1 MRVGSTYCKMML
13 NGTAKWIFLTM
24 AMFAGVCHAS
34 DTLTICGAPLPP
46 YSYIENTV
54 PAGIDV
60 DVAKEIFGQLKVPF
74 VVDIEPFARCQ
85 LALKKG
91 DADIGFA
98 VSSVLDRRDYAYF
111 PKNNVWQISYVFFTN
126 KTTKQRYTIH
136 GLEDAKRDNLR
147 VGVVRGAAYNADFWN
162 VFPGQDKTVNEGY
175 NSALTPAAD
184 TVSNLRRLDLDS
196 IQLFPQDRV
205 AGLWA
210 AKVSGGATP
219 DYYDD
224 VLFTKD
230 YPNAFSKASKF
241 SNAAYPDIVALMT
254 AYDEKLAEFKKTDRY
269 RALFTNASGS
279 EAPSRP

>member
-1 MRVGSTYCKMML
+1 ML
-13 NGTAKWIFLTM
+13 NSRANWIFLTL
-24 AMFAGVCHAS
+24 AMFASVSQANGS
-34 DTLTICGAPLPP
+34 LTICGAPIPP
-46 YSYIENTV
+46 YSYLENAV

-74 VVDIEPFARCQ
+74 VVNIEPFARCQ
-85 LALKKG
+85 LALKNG

-111 PKNNVWQISYVFFTN
+111 PKNDVWQISYVFFTN
-126 KTTKQRYTIH
+126 KTTKRHYTIH
-136 GLEDAKRDNLR
+136 GLEDAKRNNLR
-147 VGVVRGAAYNADFWN
+147 IGVVRGAAYSADFWTI
-162 VFPGQDKTVNEGY
+162 FPGQDKAVNEGY

-184 TVSNLRRLDLDS
+184 SVSNLRRLDLNS
-196 IQLFPQDRV
+196 IQLFPQDRI

-210 AKVSGGATP
+210 SKLTGGTPP

-224 VLFTKD
+224 VLFTKN

-241 SNAAYPDIVALMT
+241 SSAAYPDIVALMT
-254 AYDEKLAEFKKTDRY
+254 AYDEKLAEFKKTERY